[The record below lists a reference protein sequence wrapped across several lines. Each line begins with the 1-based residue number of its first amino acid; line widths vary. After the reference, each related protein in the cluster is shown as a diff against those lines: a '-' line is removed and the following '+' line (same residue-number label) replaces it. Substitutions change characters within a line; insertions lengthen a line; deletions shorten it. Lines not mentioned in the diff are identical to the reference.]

1 MITVLLIVLGIA
13 VVAGIAW
20 WIAQPRLGGHD
31 APPDS
36 RLPLFSARATD
47 GLRPPEQHP
56 ISAEPPPEV
65 AMLRRVRTDAVTPP
79 RQRVVGPADAA
90 AGPPPAGAPPARA
103 NGTNGNSAA
112 GIDTR
117 APTAPQPAIPAD
129 ATRPGS
135 ADASRLP
142 PRAAG
147 TSSLQGSP
155 ALGAAAAAALPASGT
170 MQFLPGRLEVLQ
182 GRGVAEQEV
191 RFVRPVNKAQAAE
204 ITFGRGE
211 GPPFTHVQ
219 LRAPT
224 VSRLHARLVQQA
236 AGGWALENLSATNP
250 VILNGE
256 EIPVGTPP
264 RPLHDGDRLEMGE
277 VVFRYHAR

>member
-1 MITVLLIVLGIA
+1 
-13 VVAGIAW
+13 
-20 WIAQPRLGGHD
+20 
-31 APPDS
+31 
-36 RLPLFSARATD
+36 
-47 GLRPPEQHP
+47 
-56 ISAEPPPEV
+56 
-65 AMLRRVRTDAVTPP
+65 
-79 RQRVVGPADAA
+79 
-90 AGPPPAGAPPARA
+90 
-103 NGTNGNSAA
+103 
-112 GIDTR
+112 
-117 APTAPQPAIPAD
+117 
-129 ATRPGS
+129 
-135 ADASRLP
+135 
-142 PRAAG
+142 
-147 TSSLQGSP
+147 
-155 ALGAAAAAALPASGT
+155 

-256 EIPVGTPP
+256 EIPVGAPP